1 MTSLDMLA
9 TFMEATKEPSAFE
22 NHPIAQQGIEGQ
34 LLYLQGLALVMNAD
48 NDIHDTEVEY
58 LQILINSFSLDS
70 SLLDDVVDFAKV
82 PDKAIIQAF
91 VAYYRRKPLAQL
103 FLFDAL
109 MMTRRDNQVHEKEM
123 PLVNA
128 IAQQLEILKGTQQ
141 DIFDLFCHIKNR
153 NWQESALYFSSH
165 LLNPDHFKHLLAYHK
180 IEFDDLL
187 AETRSIQKSRLL
199 EVIKSR
205 TTGDTSTERTRWY
218 YFDQAVTESIISH
231 EQAVIEPTISHE
243 LALPWLQLQ
252 LDRGTIR
259 VNNNNVYLKALLN
272 FEQAEI
278 VTCPNLNGES
288 GKVTEVLINSGDKIK
303 ENDPVYIV
311 ELEKASIEVTNTKS
325 GIVESVLV
333 KVGDNINQDS
343 EVFTLKKINNY
354 EKEQMLFK
362 LDDTF
367 FAFDQ
372 EANAFYLY
380 EFSHSQEPLAAG
392 KLLDTFIDLLELS

>member
-1 MTSLDMLA
+1 M
-9 TFMEATKEPSAFE
+9 
-22 NHPIAQQGIEGQ
+22 
-34 LLYLQGLALVMNAD
+34 
-48 NDIHDTEVEY
+48 
-58 LQILINSFSLDS
+58 
-70 SLLDDVVDFAKV
+70 
-82 PDKAIIQAF
+82 
-91 VAYYRRKPLAQL
+91 
-103 FLFDAL
+103 
-109 MMTRRDNQVHEKEM
+109 
-123 PLVNA
+123 NA
-128 IAQQLEILKGTQQ
+128 IAHQLEILKGTQQ

-165 LLNPDHFKHLLAYHK
+165 LLNPDHFKHLLVYHK
-180 IEFDDLL
+180 IEFEELI

-205 TTGDTSTERTRWY
+205 AIGDTSCERTRWY
-218 YFDQAVTESIISH
+218 YFDQAVTESS
-231 EQAVIEPTISHE
+231 ISHE

-272 FEQAEI
+272 FEPAEI

-288 GKVTEVLINSGDKIK
+288 GKVTEMLINSGDKIK
-303 ENDPVYIV
+303 ENDPVCTV
-311 ELEKASIEVTNTKS
+311 ELGKVSIEVTSTKC
-325 GIVESVLV
+325 GTVESALV

-343 EVFTLKKINNY
+343 GVFILKKVNNY

-392 KLLDTFIDLLELS
+392 KLLDTFIDLLELTS